1 MNTIFLIFLSA
12 VAFVFAS
19 VSSNFI
25 IKNIEKAE
33 PKVEQ
38 KKTEEP
44 KKSEEKPAPVPQ
56 PTGPGNLNQPYYP
69 PYPVGPG
76 NL

>member
-44 KKSEEKPAPVPQ
+44 KVRNLKSQKKNQ
-56 PTGPGNLNQPYYP
+56 LLSHNLPD
-69 PYPVGPG
+69 
-76 NL
+76 LET